1 MSEACISQ
9 MQSDQEAVR
18 GFQFDPVLP
27 RAQFP
32 FGGSVPSPY
41 HEAAVVQ
48 GTRKKG
54 DWSFWGWDINVV
66 YTYPE
71 VAWFLVLPGFSR
83 AEKRGRGRDKGQQKY
98 RGPACTSNQCSQI
111 PRFNIEK
118 TPHSDSYS
126 NSL

>member
-54 DWSFWGWDINVV
+54 TGASGGGISMLCILILKLRGS
-66 YTYPE
+66 
-71 VAWFLVLPGFSR
+71 WFCQDSLELR
-83 AEKRGRGRDKGQQKY
+83 RGVEADKGQQKY
-98 RGPACTSNQCSQI
+98 RGPPCTSNQCSQI

-118 TPHSDSYS
+118 TSHSDSNS